1 MNFEVLREEVTA
13 SPTVIKTVGAG
24 GGGVNAVNH
33 MIECGLENVQFI
45 AVNTDLQALN
55 LSKAATRLPI
65 GSKLT
70 RGLGAGGK
78 PDVGEKAA
86 EEDREMIVN
95 ALKGADMVFVTA
107 GMGGGTGTGS
117 APVIAKIA
125 RELGTLTVG
134 VVTKPFDFEG
144 GYKMKLAEAG
154 IANMRAAV
162 DSLIVIPNNR
172 LLKLAD
178 RRTGIKD
185 AFHLTDEVLRQAI
198 QGISD
203 LITKPGEIN
212 IDFADVRTIMT
223 GQGDALMGIGTGSG
237 ESKAKDAAYAAMN
250 NPLFEDTAIQG
261 AKNLLVSVTG
271 GPDMGILDYQE
282 VMSTL
287 NQAAAPDAQIISGY
301 RIDETL
307 GDSIMVTVVATGYET
322 QAERANREAREKRER
337 ATPEYLA
344 FPDLEQVLS
353 SAKPFRGSEDDV
365 PAIIR
370 QFQSNQSSQSGQ
382 SRSGGTEGALQREAL

>member
-1 MNFEVLREEVTA
+1 MNFEVLREEVMA
-13 SPTVIKTVGAG
+13 SPTVIKAVGAG

-55 LSKAATRLPI
+55 LSRAATRLPI

-125 RELGTLTVG
+125 REIGMLTVG
-134 VVTKPFDFEG
+134 VVTKPFVFEG
-144 GYKMKLAEAG
+144 GRKMTLAEAG
-154 IANMRAAV
+154 IANMRSAV
-162 DSLIVIPNNR
+162 DSLIVIPNER

-261 AKNLLVSVTG
+261 AKNLLVSVAG
-271 GPDMGILDYQE
+271 GPDMGLLDYQE

-301 RIDETL
+301 RIDETM
-307 GDSIMVTVVATGYET
+307 GDSMIVTVVATGYET
-322 QAERANREAREKRER
+322 QTERANRETREKREQPI
-337 ATPEYLA
+337 PEH
-344 FPDLEQVLS
+344 LS
-353 SAKPFRGSEDDV
+353 STDFERALSGANKKMLRGDEFDI
-365 PAIIR
+365 PTILR
-370 QFQSNQSSQSGQ
+370 QLQL
-382 SRSGGTEGALQREAL
+382 RSGGTEGMLPKGAL